1 MPANA
6 HTTESFFL
14 NKHEIEVIKMGF
26 IPTACTIL

>member
-1 MPANA
+1 MPANGQLMRV
-6 HTTESFFL
+6 FL